1 MTIYANDRR
10 HISIQM
16 LRCIVLIACWLIGL
30 LIGYLYSKPFSFSLM
45 RSVVVQPVSIVG
57 LCVSVF
63 FPLIC
68 AYFSFLTEKPVV
80 VMIVCFL
87 KAVAFSFSGALVSHY
102 FQSAGWI
109 ICFFM
114 MFSDCCFS
122 IVFLT
127 LLLLYFS
134 CACIRPMSDL
144 FVCTAIGICIATA
157 DYFAISPFL
166 QGLL

>member
-1 MTIYANDRR
+1 MADHAFSRFRTSSFAF
-10 HISIQM
+10 
-16 LRCIVLIACWLIGL
+16 LPALLLAWIG
-30 LIGYLYSKPFSFSLM
+30 GTSFGCSLYEPLPVTLM
-45 RSVVVQPVSIVG
+45 HSVVITPMSIVG
-57 LCVSVF
+57 VFVCVF
-63 FPLIC
+63 LPLVC
-68 AYFSFLTEKPVV
+68 TYFSFLLDKLIIIL
-80 VMIVCFL
+80 IVCFL
-87 KAVAFSFSGALVSHY
+87 KAVAFSFSGALIWHY
-102 FQSAGWI
+102 FQSAGWL

-127 LLLLYFS
+127 LLLRYFS

-157 DYFAISPFL
+157 DYFVISPFL